1 MAMLESESGM
11 SHPDTE
17 ELAAYLSAGLPP
29 VERDRLESHF
39 AHCHL
44 CRAEML
50 SARELLREAHRSGW
64 RFAVPAAAAAAILA
78 LLLLNPSRERE
89 REAAGGFHERE
100 APTSDSTTILAVQP
114 GEGASVAPVHV
125 EFAWHARGADP
136 LYRVTVTD
144 VSGGVVWVGETS
156 DTTLALAAEVSLR
169 PGAQYLW
176 YVDALDV
183 DGRSATTGIRRF
195 RVSP

>member
-1 MAMLESESGM
+1 M
-11 SHPDTE
+11 SHPDAE
-17 ELAAYLSAGLPP
+17 ELAAYLSAGLPL

-39 AHCHL
+39 AHCHV

-50 SARELLREAHRSGW
+50 SARKLLRDAPRSGW
-64 RFAVPAAAAAAILA
+64 RFAVPAAAAILA
-78 LLLLNPSRERE
+78 MLLLNPVRERE
-89 REAAGGFHERE
+89 REAPGGFHERE
-100 APTSDSTTILAVQP
+100 APTSDSTTIQAVQP

-125 EFAWHARGADP
+125 EFAWRARGSDP

-156 DTTLALAAEVSLR
+156 DTTLAIAAEVSLR

>member
-1 MAMLESESGM
+1 M
-11 SHPDTE
+11 SHPDAE
-17 ELAAYLSAGLPP
+17 ELAAYLSTGLPL

-39 AHCHL
+39 ARCHP

-50 SARELLREAHRSGW
+50 SARQLLREAPRSGW

-78 LLLLNPSRERE
+78 LLLLNPLRERE
-89 REAAGGFHERE
+89 GGGGFRERE
-100 APTSDSTTILAVQP
+100 VSTSDSTTILAVRP
-114 GEGASVAPVHV
+114 GEGASVARGRV
-125 EFAWHARGADP
+125 EFVWRARGADP

-144 VSGGVVWVGETS
+144 VSGGIVWVGETA
-156 DTTLALAAEVSLR
+156 DTTLALATETPLV

-183 DGRSATTGIRRF
+183 DGQSATTGIRRF
-195 RVSP
+195 RVLR